1 MAEGLLR
8 SLYGDSFESYSA
20 GVHPTKVHPQV
31 EEVMKE
37 IGIDISKH
45 FSKSIKKFINK
56 KFDYVVTV
64 CDKAQESCP
73 FFPGARK
80 IMHKSFQDPA
90 QFQGSKE
97 EILKT
102 FRSVRDEI
110 SSWIKDEF
118 KETD

>member
-8 SLYGDSFESYSA
+8 SLYGDSYESYSA
-20 GVHPTKVHPQV
+20 GVHPTKVHPFA

-37 IGIDISKH
+37 IGINISKQ

-56 KFDYVVTV
+56 KFDCVVTV

-90 QFQGSKE
+90 QFHGSKE
-97 EILKT
+97 EVLNA